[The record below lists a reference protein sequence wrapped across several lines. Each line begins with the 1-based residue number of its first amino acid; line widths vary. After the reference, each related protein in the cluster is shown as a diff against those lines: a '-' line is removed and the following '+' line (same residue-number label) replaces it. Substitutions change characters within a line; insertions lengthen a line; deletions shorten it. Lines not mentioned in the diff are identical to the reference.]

1 MENDIQLQA
10 ADGVAGQRVSRPS
23 TDHSSP
29 RFPSAS
35 FISLALG
42 QFISMVGNAVYSLAL
57 MWEMKVLTG
66 STLMMSTI
74 LVASLIPLLVFGPI
88 AGVLVDRWKKKTAMI
103 YSDVLRGLVIGLLTI
118 LLATHHIAPW
128 MLVAGSVLNSTI
140 GSVFNPAESTLV
152 PLLVGKDK
160 VQQANSITQGAM
172 VISQLIGPFLGGI
185 LVGHV
190 SMVAAFSVNSL
201 SFFLSVVSLLFV
213 KSPEPQRVHSP
224 FNMKRMGFE
233 VKEGLDVIRSI
244 AVLRAAIPIALIT
257 NFLFAPVDLI
267 LIQFCTTVLHGGAQ
281 LYGLFG
287 TFFAAGMLA
296 GALLAGILATKVR
309 RGILIA
315 SSFPVMALAML
326 ALSFTRIIWVAMAL
340 AVICGLSNM
349 VLNILFQS
357 IVQVQIPTDKMGR
370 VFGAIG
376 ILFQGAQPFAQLSTG
391 FLLSIVSV
399 PVLLGILGVL
409 QVINSAFAASNRVI
423 RAQQ

>member
-213 KSPEPQRVHSP
+213 KSPEPERVHSP
-224 FNMKRMGFE
+224 LNMKRMGFE

-244 AVLRAAIPIALIT
+244 DVLRAAIPIALIT